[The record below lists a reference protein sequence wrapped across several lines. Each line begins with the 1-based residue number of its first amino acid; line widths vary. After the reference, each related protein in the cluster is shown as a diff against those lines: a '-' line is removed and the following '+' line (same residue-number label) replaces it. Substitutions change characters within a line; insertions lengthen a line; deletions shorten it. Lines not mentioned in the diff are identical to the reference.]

1 MRIWWKWRKQEQEL
15 NEEVQS
21 HLDMAAKERAERG
34 EDKREAARAARRE
47 FGNLGLV
54 KETTRDV
61 WGWRWI
67 EDFIEDARYG
77 IRTLRK
83 NPGFTAVAVL
93 TLALGIGANTAIF
106 SLIDAALLRSLP
118 VRDSKQLVLLKWHAN
133 KDPKSWSS
141 SSYGDCEQQRTKTA
155 VGGCSFSQPFFEKVR
170 SQNAFFSNVAAFAW
184 AGQLNFSGNGAAKMI
199 NQAGFVSGDYFE
211 TLGVQPALGRLI
223 GPDDNMSSAP
233 PTIVLSYNY
242 WRSEFGGSP
251 SAIGKT
257 VLINKVPCTIIGVAE
272 SRFDAL
278 SPGNA
283 FEIWIPLSV
292 QHQLDL
298 PWDNREAD
306 PANWW
311 LVVVARLRPDTTRT
325 QAQAAVSTIFTNDT
339 TGGEKP
345 MFKGEDAAAVSL
357 IPAEE
362 GLSGNRSDISA
373 PLYVLL
379 LAVGIVLLIACANVA
394 GLLLS
399 RAAARQKEMA
409 VRFALG
415 ASPARIVRQL
425 LTESV
430 MLSIAGGI
438 AGIFFATW
446 CVASIAAFFATT
458 NEGLSSFRPD
468 INPRV
473 LLFTSA
479 VSIVTGILFG
489 LAPAFRGMR
498 VDLNPVLKEGSGRN
512 LPGAHTTRGRF
523 GAGNWLVVVQVA
535 LSIVVLA
542 GAGLL
547 VRTLQNVKNIS
558 PGFDTRNIL
567 TFRLDPTLIGYKRAE
582 ANIFYRELHN
592 RIAAIPG
599 VLSSSYS
606 WSPLLGGGL
615 WTTGF
620 HLPGTPKDERVETD
634 LLPIGPEFFK
644 TMRIALLDGREFI
657 PADFERARA
666 ADEAQSAQR
675 EQLAAKLKPGSK
687 PASNVSLASGAGP
700 VPAIVNQ
707 AFVRKIF
714 PKVNP
719 LGQRFGQTEAN
730 PETGEM
736 QSTGWE
742 IVGVVADAKYNSLR
756 RDVEPTTYVPNS
768 GGMVSF
774 SLRTAA
780 DPASFVPLIRS
791 LVRQMDSNLPVFRV
805 RTVTQQI
812 DEQVFKERLIARLA
826 GFFGALALVL
836 ACIGLYGL
844 VSYEVARR
852 TREIGIRTA
861 LGAEKQDVLRL
872 VVGQGMRLAIAG
884 AFLGIVL
891 ALGLMRYAKS
901 LLFGVGAADPFIF
914 AAVTGLLIGVTLLAC
929 YVPARRA
936 ARVDPVVALRYE

>member
-1 MRIWWKWRKQEQEL
+1 MRIWWKRRKHDEEL

-21 HLDMAAKERAERG
+21 HLEMAAKERVERG
-34 EDKREAARAARRE
+34 EDNREATRAARRE
-47 FGNLGLV
+47 FGNVGLV

-67 EDFIEDARYG
+67 EDFFEDARYG

-118 VRDSKQLVLLKWHAN
+118 VRDSDQLVLLKWHAN

-170 SQNAFFSNVAAFAW
+170 SRTELFSNVAAFAW

-199 NQAGFVSGDYFE
+199 NQAGFVSGEYFE

-223 GPDDNMSSAP
+223 GPDDNTPSAP

-272 SRFDAL
+272 LRFDAL

-283 FEIWIPLSV
+283 FEVWIPLSV
-292 QHQLDL
+292 QHLLEL

-311 LVVVARLRPDTTRT
+311 MVVVARLKPDTTRT

-345 MFKGEDAAAVSL
+345 MFKAEDAAAVSL

-373 PLYVLL
+373 PLYVLV

-415 ASPARIVRQL
+415 ASRARIVRQL

-438 AGIFFATW
+438 VGILFATW
-446 CVASIAAFFATT
+446 CVSSIAAFIATT

-489 LAPAFRGMR
+489 LAPAFRGLR
-498 VDLNPVLKEGSGRN
+498 VDLTPVLKEGSGGN
-512 LPGAHTTRGRF
+512 LPGAHTARGRF

-582 ANIFYRELHN
+582 ANIFYRELHS

-606 WSPLLGGGL
+606 WIPLLGGGL

-620 HLPGTPKDERVETD
+620 HLPGTPKDEQVETD

-644 TMRIALLDGREFI
+644 TMRIALLDGREFD

-666 ADEAQSAQR
+666 ADEAQAAER
-675 EQLAAKLKPGSK
+675 EQRAAKLKPDSK
-687 PASNVSLASGAGP
+687 PASNVSPASGVGP

-719 LGQRFGQTEAN
+719 LGQRFGQSEAN
-730 PETGEM
+730 PETGEL
-736 QSTGWE
+736 QSPGWE
-742 IVGVVADAKYNSLR
+742 IVGIVADAKYNSLR

-774 SLRTAA
+774 SLRTAS
-780 DPASFVPLIRS
+780 DPVSFVPLIRS
-791 LVRQMDSNLPVFRV
+791 LVRQLDSNLPVFRV
-805 RTVTQQI
+805 KTVTQQI
-812 DEQVFKERLIARLA
+812 DDQVFKERLIARLA

-872 VVGQGMRLAIAG
+872 VVGQGMRLAIVG
-884 AFLGIVL
+884 AVLGIVL

-901 LLFGVGAADPFIF
+901 LLFGVGAADPITF